1 MVRYLVYIALKY
13 LNFYCINC
21 NQFYTTISLKKAFH
35 IYIMDLHNRKERS
48 DMILEP
54 LQVMTQLAILSYS
67 PIGTKVSVS
76 DNILQLHKPHLFQGV
91 YRWYNSDGKDD
102 LYYLFHAIRRYYKWY
117 KKELVSDDDDDE
129 DNSDF
134 EQEADDENNKIIIFN
149 YILKCGISGLD
160 KLIQTYSATEQTTIT
175 HTLQLYKNILSMETP
190 DVFKNASEDSV
201 SIDTVFQNIKS
212 VYSDNMLELLYNGLV
227 LLESCEEIYKPYYRW
242 FTKVNYTY

>member
-1 MVRYLVYIALKY
+1 
-13 LNFYCINC
+13 
-21 NQFYTTISLKKAFH
+21 
-35 IYIMDLHNRKERS
+35 MDLHNRKERR

-54 LQVMTQLAILSYS
+54 FQVMTQLAILSYS

-129 DNSDF
+129 DDSDF
-134 EQEADDENNKIIIFN
+134 EQEADDENNKIMIFN

-175 HTLQLYKNILSMETP
+175 HTLMLYKNILSMETP

-227 LLESCEEIYKPYYRW
+227 ILDKCEEIYKPYYIDGLLKIVTPTNDQIRKW
-242 FTKVNYTY
+242 IREKLTC

>member
-1 MVRYLVYIALKY
+1 
-13 LNFYCINC
+13 
-21 NQFYTTISLKKAFH
+21 
-35 IYIMDLHNRKERS
+35 MDLHNRKERS

-129 DNSDF
+129 NSDF
-134 EQEADDENNKIIIFN
+134 EQEADDENNKIMIFN

-227 LLESCEEIYKPYYRW
+227 ILDKCDEIYKPYYIDGLLKIVTPTNDQIRKW
-242 FTKVNYTY
+242 IREKLTC